1 MKKLKT
7 GSMAVGAAL
16 LGSLALAA
24 PVFACS
30 ELEHGFGAT
39 AANEA
44 DAEGKCG
51 EGKCGGEKEAAPE
64 GKCGEGKCGGEKKP
78 DPEG

>member
-30 ELEHGFGAT
+30 ELEQGFGV
-39 AANEA
+39 AAAEEA
-44 DAEGKCG
+44 DADEADTEGKCG
-51 EGKCGGEKEAAPE
+51 EGKCGE
-64 GKCGEGKCGGEKKP
+64 GKCGSV
-78 DPEG
+78 

>member
-1 MKKLKT
+1 MIRKSEHMKKLKT
-7 GSMAVGAAL
+7 GSIAVGAAL
-16 LGSLALAA
+16 LGSLTLAS

-30 ELEHGFGAT
+30 ELDHGFGAT

-51 EGKCGGEKEAAPE
+51 EGKCGE
-64 GKCGEGKCGGEKKP
+64 GKCGEGKCG
-78 DPEG
+78 EGKCGSV

>member
-7 GSMAVGAAL
+7 GSMAMGVAL
-16 LGSLALAA
+16 LGSLVLAT

-39 AANEA
+39 AANETDA
-44 DAEGKCG
+44 DDADTEGKCG
-51 EGKCGGEKEAAPE
+51 EGKCGE
-64 GKCGEGKCGGEKKP
+64 GKCGSV
-78 DPEG
+78 